1 MSIDSK
7 SHVGFPVDEMYE
19 LGYPIKPQRCRLTK
33 FWLSPVDRNIKWQ
46 VSPEV
51 NLTVPVLNW
60 SGFFSCI
67 FVHESQK
74 IQNKQAWFEC
84 HIITYLLTS
93 LARAILGEYWTCS
106 VHTAT
111 ASGQYFPLRPSRSVS
126 KKLVLTETQQKTSC
140 RSEEGIWFPI
150 FFYVERFKIL
160 LWLRRKHAVFWASA
174 Y

>member
-60 SGFFSCI
+60 SGFFSEI
-67 FVHESQK
+67 VMSRVFLFTK
-74 IQNKQAWFEC
+74 
-84 HIITYLLTS
+84 
-93 LARAILGEYWTCS
+93 AR
-106 VHTAT
+106 
-111 ASGQYFPLRPSRSVS
+111 
-126 KKLVLTETQQKTSC
+126 K
-140 RSEEGIWFPI
+140 
-150 FFYVERFKIL
+150 FKINKL
-160 LWLRRKHAVFWASA
+160 DSNAI
-174 Y
+174 